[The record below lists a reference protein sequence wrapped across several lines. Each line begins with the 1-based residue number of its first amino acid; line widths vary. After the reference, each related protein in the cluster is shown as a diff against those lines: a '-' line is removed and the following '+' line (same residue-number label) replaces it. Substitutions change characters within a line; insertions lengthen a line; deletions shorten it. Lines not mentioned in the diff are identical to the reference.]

1 MTDKPKDKKIVGIRK
16 DVVIQEDVEVKPEP
30 IQALIDITKNL
41 YEDAQAGTLRELC
54 YSACDTTEL
63 ARFGVIGQSGFN
75 CTLMNTQL
83 ELIKDI
89 YFNSVVIPFTLG
101 YEDEEFDE

>member
-16 DVVIQEDVEVKPEP
+16 DVVIQEGVEVKPEP
-30 IQALIDITKNL
+30 IQALIDVTKSL

-54 YSACDTTEL
+54 FAACDTTEPT
-63 ARFGVIGQSGFN
+63 RFGVVGQSGFN
-75 CTLMNTQL
+75 WTLMHTQL

-89 YFNSVVIPFTLG
+89 YFNSIVLPFTLG
-101 YEDEEFDE
+101 YEEEDFDD